1 MKRNISGRVLVAL
14 VAVVLLIGCAAGGT
28 VAWLVSK
35 PAAIVNTFTI
45 GNIDATLTETQRTYH
60 IVPGVDI
67 DKDPV
72 ATVVKNSE
80 DCYLFVKIDEKN
92 WPDFTETD
100 STTRK
105 VDYAVADGWTP
116 LEGKEGVYYC
126 KVSKSAD
133 DQAFHILKDDKVT
146 VSRSLTKDELSR
158 VTPQPKLT
166 FTVYAVQEF
175 GVGTPADAWALLT
188 E

>member
-1 MKRNISGRVLVAL
+1 MKRNISGRALVAL

-45 GNIDATLTETQRTYH
+45 GDIKASLTETTKDYH
-60 IVPGVDI
+60 IVPGVNI
-67 DKDPV
+67 AKDPV

-80 DCYLFVKIDEKN
+80 DCYLFVKIDEEN

-105 VDYAVADGWTP
+105 VDYVVADGWTK
-116 LEGKEGVYYC
+116 LQDGVYYRE
-126 KVSKSAD
+126 VSKSAD

-146 VSRSLTKDELSR
+146 VSNSLTKGELST
-158 VTPQPKLT
+158 VKTQPKLT
-166 FTVYAVQEF
+166 LTVYAVQKS
-175 GVGTPADAWALLT
+175 GVDSPAAAWALT
-188 E
+188 K

>member
-28 VAWLVSK
+28 VAWLVSE

-45 GNIDATLTETQRTYH
+45 GDIKASLAETTKDYH

-67 DKDPV
+67 AKDPV
-72 ATVVKNSE
+72 ATVVKSSE
-80 DCYLFVKIDEKN
+80 DCYLFVKIVEEN

-100 STTRK
+100 GTTRK

-116 LEGKEGVYYC
+116 LEDGVYYRE
-126 KVSKSAD
+126 VSKSAD

-146 VSRSLTKDELSR
+146 ISRSLTKVELST
-158 VTPQPKLT
+158 VATQPKLT
-166 FTVYAVQEF
+166 FTVYAVQRS
-175 GVGTPADAWALLT
+175 GVDTPAAAWELT
-188 E
+188 K

>member
-28 VAWLVSK
+28 VAWLVSE
-35 PAAIVNTFTI
+35 PATIVNTFTI
-45 GNIDATLTETQRTYH
+45 GDIKASLAETTKDYH

-72 ATVVKNSE
+72 ATVLKNSE
-80 DCYLFVKIDEKN
+80 DCYLFVKIDEEN
-92 WPDFTETD
+92 WPNFTETD

-105 VDYAVADGWTP
+105 VDYAVAAGWTK
-116 LEGKEGVYYC
+116 LEDGVYYRE
-126 KVSKSAD
+126 VSKSAD

-146 VSRSLTKDELSR
+146 VSSSLTKVELST
-158 VTPQPKLT
+158 VTTQPKLT
-166 FTVYAVQEF
+166 FTVYAVQRS
-175 GVGTPADAWALLT
+175 GVDTPAAAWELT
-188 E
+188 K

>member
-45 GNIDATLTETQRTYH
+45 GDIKASLAETTKDYH

-67 DKDPV
+67 AKDPV
-72 ATVVKNSE
+72 ATVVENSE
-80 DCYLFVKIDEKN
+80 DCYLFVKIVEEN

-105 VDYAVADGWTP
+105 VDYAVADGWTK
-116 LEGKEGVYYC
+116 LEDSVYYRE
-126 KVSKSAD
+126 VTKSDAD
-133 DQAFHILKDDKVT
+133 QHFPILKNNKVT
-146 VSRSLTKDELSR
+146 VSSSLTKVELNA
-158 VTPQPKLT
+158 VTTPPKLT
-166 FTVYAVQEF
+166 FTVYAVQKS
-175 GVGTPADAWALLT
+175 GVNTPADAWALT
-188 E
+188 K

>member
-45 GNIDATLTETQRTYH
+45 GDIKASLAETTKDYH

-67 DKDPV
+67 AKDPV

-80 DCYLFVKIDEKN
+80 DCYLFVKIVEEN

-100 STTRK
+100 GTTRK
-105 VDYAVADGWTP
+105 VDYAVAAGWTK
-116 LEGKEGVYYC
+116 LEDGVYYRE
-126 KVSKSAD
+126 VGKSAD

-146 VSRSLTKDELSR
+146 VSSSLTKGELSK
-158 VTPQPKLT
+158 VATQPKLT
-166 FTVYAVQEF
+166 FTVYAVQRS
-175 GVGTPADAWALLT
+175 GVDTPAAAWALT
-188 E
+188 K

>member
-28 VAWLVSK
+28 VAWLVSE

-45 GNIDATLTETQRTYH
+45 GDIKASLTETTKDYH

-72 ATVVKNSE
+72 ATVLKNSE
-80 DCYLFVKIDEKN
+80 DCYLFVKIVEEN
-92 WPDFTETD
+92 WPNFTETGG
-100 STTRK
+100 TTRE
-105 VDYAVADGWTP
+105 VDYAVAAGWTK
-116 LEGKEGVYYC
+116 LEDGVYYRD
-126 KVSKSAD
+126 VSKSAD

-146 VSRSLTKDELSR
+146 VSRSLTKGELST
-158 VTPQPKLT
+158 VTTQPKLT
-166 FTVYAVQEF
+166 FTVYAVQRS
-175 GVGTPADAWALLT
+175 GVDTPAAAWELT
-188 E
+188 K

>member
-28 VAWLVSK
+28 VAWLVSE

-45 GNIDATLTETQRTYH
+45 GDIKASLAETTKDYH

-72 ATVVKNSE
+72 ATVLKNSE
-80 DCYLFVKIDEKN
+80 DCYLFVKIDEEN
-92 WPDFTETD
+92 WPIFTETD
-100 STTRK
+100 GTTRK
-105 VDYAVADGWTP
+105 VDYAVAAGWTK
-116 LEGKEGVYYC
+116 LEDGVYYRE
-126 KVSKSAD
+126 VSKSAD

-146 VSRSLTKDELSR
+146 VSSSLTKDDLST
-158 VTPQPKLT
+158 VTTQPKLT
-166 FTVYAVQEF
+166 FTVYAVQRS
-175 GVGTPADAWALLT
+175 GVDTPAAAWELT
-188 E
+188 K

>member
-67 DKDPV
+67 VKDPV

-80 DCYLFVKIDEKN
+80 DCYLFVKIDEAN
-92 WPDFTETD
+92 WPNFTETD
-100 STTRK
+100 GTTRK
-105 VDYAVADGWTP
+105 VDYAVAAGWTP
-116 LEGKEGVYYC
+116 LEGENGVYYRE
-126 KVSKSAD
+126 VSKSAD
-133 DQAFHILKDDKVT
+133 DQAFPVLKDNKVT
-146 VSRSLTKDELSR
+146 VSSSLTKDELSK
-158 VTPQPKLT
+158 VATQPRLT
-166 FTVYAVQEF
+166 FTVYAVQKS
-175 GVGTPADAWALLT
+175 GVDTPAVAWALT
-188 E
+188 K

>member
-28 VAWLVSK
+28 VAWLVSE

-45 GNIDATLTETQRTYH
+45 GDIKASLTETTKDYH

-72 ATVVKNSE
+72 ATVLKNSE
-80 DCYLFVKIDEKN
+80 DCYLFVKIVEEN
-92 WPDFTETD
+92 WPNFTETGG
-100 STTRK
+100 TTRK
-105 VDYAVADGWTP
+105 VDYAVAAGWTK
-116 LEGKEGVYYC
+116 LEDGVYYRD
-126 KVSKSAD
+126 VSKSAD

-146 VSRSLTKDELSR
+146 VSRSLTKGELST
-158 VTPQPKLT
+158 VTTQPKLT
-166 FTVYAVQEF
+166 FTVYAVQKS
-175 GVGTPADAWALLT
+175 GVDTPAAAWEIT
-188 E
+188 K

>member
-28 VAWLVSK
+28 VSWLVSE

-45 GNIDATLTETQRTYH
+45 GDIDATLTETQRTYH

-67 DKDPV
+67 AKDPV

-80 DCYLFVKIDEKN
+80 DCYLFVKIVEEN
-92 WPDFTETD
+92 WPNFTETD
-100 STTRK
+100 GTTRK
-105 VDYAVADGWTP
+105 VDYAVAAGWTK
-116 LEGKEGVYYC
+116 LEDGVYYRD
-126 KVSKSAD
+126 VGKSAD

-146 VSRSLTKDELSR
+146 VSRSLTKGELSA

-166 FTVYAVQEF
+166 FTVYAVQKS
-175 GVGTPADAWALLT
+175 GVDTPAAAWALT

>member
-1 MKRNISGRVLVAL
+1 MKRNISGRALVAL

-28 VAWLVSK
+28 VAWLVAK

-45 GNIDATLTETQRTYH
+45 GNIDATLTETNRTYH

-92 WPDFTETD
+92 WPDFTETG

-105 VDYAVADGWTP
+105 VDYAVADGWKK
-116 LEGKEGVYYC
+116 LEGEDGVYYRE
-126 KVSKSAD
+126 VSKFAD
-133 DQAFHILKDDKVT
+133 NQAFHILKGDKVT
-146 VSRSLTKDELSR
+146 VSSSLTKDELTT
-158 VTPQPKLT
+158 VTNQPKLT
-166 FTVYAVQEF
+166 FTVYAVQKS
-175 GVGTPADAWALLT
+175 GVDSPAAAWALT
-188 E
+188 K

>member
-28 VAWLVSK
+28 VAWLVSE

-45 GNIDATLTETQRTYH
+45 GNIDATLTETPRTYH

-67 DKDPV
+67 AKDPV

-80 DCYLFVKIDEKN
+80 DCYLFVKIVEEN

-105 VDYAVADGWTP
+105 VDYAVAAGWTK
-116 LEGKEGVYYC
+116 LEDGVYYRD
-126 KVSKSAD
+126 VSKSAD
-133 DQAFHILKDDKVT
+133 DQAFHILEGGKVT
-146 VSRSLTKDELSR
+146 VSSSLTKDDLST
-158 VTPQPKLT
+158 VTTQPELT
-166 FTVYAVQEF
+166 FTIYAVQKS
-175 GVGTPADAWALLT
+175 GVDTPAAAWEIT
-188 E
+188 K

>member
-45 GNIDATLTETQRTYH
+45 GDIKASLAETTKDYH

-67 DKDPV
+67 AKDPV

-80 DCYLFVKIDEKN
+80 DCYLFVKIDEEN
-92 WPDFTETD
+92 WPIFTETD
-100 STTRK
+100 GTTRK
-105 VDYAVADGWTP
+105 IDYAVAAGWTK
-116 LEGKEGVYYC
+116 LEDGVYYRD
-126 KVSKSAD
+126 VSKSAD

-146 VSRSLTKDELSR
+146 VSRSLTKGELST
-158 VTPQPKLT
+158 VTTQPKLT
-166 FTVYAVQEF
+166 FTVYAVQRS
-175 GVGTPADAWALLT
+175 GVDTPAAAWELT
-188 E
+188 K

>member
-28 VAWLVSK
+28 VAWLVSE

-45 GNIDATLTETQRTYH
+45 GDIKASLAETTKDYH

-67 DKDPV
+67 AKDPV

-80 DCYLFVKIDEKN
+80 DCYLFVKIVEEN

-100 STTRK
+100 GTTRK
-105 VDYAVADGWTP
+105 VDYAVAAGWTK
-116 LEGKEGVYYC
+116 LEDGVYYRE
-126 KVSKSAD
+126 VGKSAD

-146 VSRSLTKDELSR
+146 VSSSLTKGELSK
-158 VTPQPKLT
+158 VATQPKLT
-166 FTVYAVQEF
+166 FTVYAVQRS
-175 GVGTPADAWALLT
+175 GVDTPAAAWALT
-188 E
+188 K

>member
-28 VAWLVSK
+28 VSWLVSE

-45 GNIDATLTETQRTYH
+45 GDIKASLAETTKDYH

-80 DCYLFVKIDEKN
+80 DCYLFVKIVEEN
-92 WPDFTETD
+92 WPIFTETD

-105 VDYAVADGWTP
+105 VDYAVAAGWTK
-116 LEGKEGVYYC
+116 LEDGVYYRE
-126 KVSKSAD
+126 VNKSAD
-133 DQAFHILKDDKVT
+133 DQDFHILKGDKVT
-146 VSRSLTKDELSR
+146 VSRSLTKVELST
-158 VTPQPKLT
+158 VTTQPKLT
-166 FTVYAVQEF
+166 FTVYAVQRS
-175 GVGTPADAWALLT
+175 GVDTPAAAWELT
-188 E
+188 K

>member
-45 GNIDATLTETQRTYH
+45 GDIKASLAETTKDYH

-67 DKDPV
+67 VKDPV
-72 ATVVKNSE
+72 ATVLKNSE
-80 DCYLFVKIDEKN
+80 DCYLFVKIDEEN
-92 WPDFTETD
+92 WPIFTETD

-105 VDYAVADGWTP
+105 VDYAVAAGWTK
-116 LEGKEGVYYC
+116 LEDGVYYRE
-126 KVSKSAD
+126 VNKSAD
-133 DQAFHILKDDKVT
+133 DQDFHILKGDKVT
-146 VSRSLTKDELSR
+146 VSRSLTKVELST
-158 VTPQPKLT
+158 VTTQPKLT
-166 FTVYAVQEF
+166 FTVYAVQRS
-175 GVGTPADAWALLT
+175 GVDTPAAAWELT
-188 E
+188 K

>member
-28 VAWLVSK
+28 VAWLVSE
-35 PAAIVNTFTI
+35 PATIVNTFTI
-45 GNIDATLTETQRTYH
+45 GDIKASLAETTKDYH

-67 DKDPV
+67 AKDPV

-80 DCYLFVKIDEKN
+80 DCYLFMKIVEEN
-92 WPDFTETD
+92 WPDFTETG

-105 VDYAVADGWTP
+105 VDYAVADDWTK
-116 LEGKEGVYYC
+116 LEDGVYYRD
-126 KVSKSAD
+126 VGKSAD

-146 VSRSLTKDELSR
+146 VSSSLTKDELSK
-158 VTPQPKLT
+158 VAPQPKLT
-166 FTVYAVQEF
+166 FTVYAVQRS
-175 GVGTPADAWALLT
+175 GVDTPAAAWELT
-188 E
+188 K

>member
-28 VAWLVSK
+28 VAWLVSE

-45 GNIDATLTETQRTYH
+45 GDIKASLAETTKDYH

-67 DKDPV
+67 AKDPV

-80 DCYLFVKIDEKN
+80 DCYLFVKIVEEN
-92 WPDFTETD
+92 WPNFTD
-100 STTRK
+100 NGTRK

-116 LEGKEGVYYC
+116 LEVEKGVYYRN
-126 KVSKSAD
+126 VSKSAD

-146 VSRSLTKDELSR
+146 VSSSLTKGELSK
-158 VTPQPKLT
+158 VATQPKLT
-166 FTVYAVQEF
+166 FTVYAVQKS
-175 GVGTPADAWALLT
+175 GVDTPAAAWALT
-188 E
+188 K

>member
-28 VAWLVSK
+28 VAWLVSE

-45 GNIDATLTETQRTYH
+45 GDIKASLAETTKDYH

-67 DKDPV
+67 AKDPV
-72 ATVVKNSE
+72 ATVLKNSE
-80 DCYLFVKIDEKN
+80 DCYLFVKIVEEN
-92 WPDFTETD
+92 WPNFTETG

-105 VDYAVADGWTP
+105 VDYAVAAGWTK
-116 LEGKEGVYYC
+116 LEDGVYYRD
-126 KVSKSAD
+126 VSKSAD

-146 VSRSLTKDELSR
+146 VSRSLTKDDLSR
-158 VTPQPKLT
+158 VTTQPKLT
-166 FTVYAVQEF
+166 FTVYAVQRS
-175 GVGTPADAWALLT
+175 GVDTPAAAWALT
-188 E
+188 K

>member
-45 GNIDATLTETQRTYH
+45 GDINATLTETNRTYH

-67 DKDPV
+67 AKDPM

-80 DCYLFVKIDEKN
+80 DCYLFVKIDEEN
-92 WPDFTETD
+92 WPTFTD
-100 STTRK
+100 NGTRK
-105 VDYAVADGWTP
+105 VNYVVAGGWTK
-116 LEGKEGVYYC
+116 LQDGVYYRE
-126 KVSKSAD
+126 VSKSDA
-133 DQAFHILKDDKVT
+133 DQAFHILKDDRVT
-146 VSRSLTKDELSR
+146 VSSSLTKGELST
-158 VTPQPKLT
+158 VKTQPKLT
-166 FTVYAVQEF
+166 VTVYAVQKS
-175 GVGTPADAWALLT
+175 GVDSPAAAWALT
-188 E
+188 K

>member
-28 VAWLVSK
+28 VAWLVSE

-45 GNIDATLTETQRTYH
+45 GNIDATLTETPRTYH

-67 DKDPV
+67 AKDPV

-80 DCYLFVKIDEKN
+80 DCYLFVKIDEEN
-92 WPDFTETD
+92 WPIFTETD

-105 VDYAVADGWTP
+105 VDYAVAAGWTP
-116 LEGKEGVYYC
+116 LEGENGVYYRD
-126 KVSKSAD
+126 VSKSAD

-146 VSRSLTKDELSR
+146 VSSSLTKDDLST
-158 VTPQPKLT
+158 VTTQPKLT
-166 FTVYAVQEF
+166 FTVYAVQRS
-175 GVGTPADAWALLT
+175 GVDTPAAAWELT
-188 E
+188 K

>member
-45 GNIDATLTETQRTYH
+45 GDIKASLAETTKDYH

-67 DKDPV
+67 AKDPV

-80 DCYLFVKIDEKN
+80 DCYLFVKIVEDN
-92 WPDFTETD
+92 WPNFTETD
-100 STTRK
+100 GTTRK
-105 VDYAVADGWTP
+105 VDYAVADDWTK
-116 LEGKEGVYYC
+116 LEDGVYYRV
-126 KVSKSAD
+126 VSKSAD

-166 FTVYAVQEF
+166 FTVYAVQRS
-175 GVGTPADAWALLT
+175 GVDTPAAAWELT
-188 E
+188 K